1 MRVLLL
7 WLWLGA
13 YTLLPLAPAVLAAIF
28 AFEGAASLRVHPEN
42 LVLTVA
48 ATLFLV
54 AWPLSVL
61 AGWVLLVLGRRKAA
75 WAVTLGTAGPLLVLW
90 LGGLVIA
97 AAAGSRR

>member
-1 MRVLLL
+1 MRLFAL

-13 YTLLPLAPAVLAAIF
+13 YTLLPIVPAVLAAIF
-28 AFEGAASLRVHPEN
+28 AFEGAASLRAHPEN

-54 AWPLSVL
+54 AWPLSAL
-61 AGWVLLVLGRRKAA
+61 AGWVLLILGRRKAA
-75 WAVTLGTAGPLLVLW
+75 WAVTLGTAGPLLALW

-97 AAAGSRR
+97 ALGGARR